1 MSTAAKPALR
11 SQIEAAL
18 SLHSAGRHQEALDTL
33 TTPSEN
39 LPDFYTLRGD
49 IQFALARYEEAAGSY
64 FTSATLEPPPQNAY
78 AQFRLGICLHH
89 LGRWAEAGQA
99 FQRVLEMD
107 PHRDEVRLGLGACLL
122 HLNRPEE
129 ALANFDHCWSDAAR
143 LRVLFGKAVALQ
155 LLGRHQEAEGA
166 YQRLLAADP
175 NSEEA
180 LSNLI
185 ALCMEAHDLENAR
198 RYATRLA
205 ELDPESPAAL
215 QGLAAVA
222 LENREYEAAFRYC
235 SRIVER
241 TPECVEAWHN
251 LRFASG
257 RIMSTLRPPA
267 TAAAAATAIGAGR
280 K

>member
-1 MSTAAKPALR
+1 VSTATRPAIR
-11 SQIEAAL
+11 NQIEAAL
-18 SLHSAGRHQEALDTL
+18 ALHSSGRNQEALDAL
-33 TTPSEN
+33 TTPNEN

-49 IQFALARYEEAAGSY
+49 IQFALGRFEEAAGSY
-64 FTSATLEPPPQNAY
+64 FTSATLEPPPENAY
-78 AQFRLGICLHH
+78 AQFRLGVCLHH

-99 FQRVLEMD
+99 FQRVLEVD

-122 HLNRPEE
+122 HLSRPEE
-129 ALANFDHCWSDAAR
+129 ALANFDRCWSDAAR

-155 LLGRHQEAEGA
+155 LLGRHHEAEGA
-166 YQRLLAADP
+166 YQRLLASDP
-175 NSEEA
+175 KSEEA

-185 ALCMEAHDLENAR
+185 ALCIEAHDMENAR
-198 RYATRLA
+198 RHATRLLEIFPDSA
-205 ELDPESPAAL
+205 TAL

-241 TPECVEAWHN
+241 APECVEAWHN

-257 RIMSTLRPPA
+257 RIMSTLQ
-267 TAAAAATAIGAGR
+267 TSAAAAASTAGR

>member
-1 MSTAAKPALR
+1 MRRA
-11 SQIEAAL
+11 
-18 SLHSAGRHQEALDTL
+18 
-33 TTPSEN
+33 
-39 LPDFYTLRGD
+39 
-49 IQFALARYEEAAGSY
+49 
-64 FTSATLEPPPQNAY
+64 
-78 AQFRLGICLHH
+78 
-89 LGRWAEAGQA
+89 
-99 FQRVLEMD
+99 
-107 PHRDEVRLGLGACLL
+107 
-122 HLNRPEE
+122 
-129 ALANFDHCWSDAAR
+129 

-155 LLGRHQEAEGA
+155 LLGRHHEAEGA

-175 NSEEA
+175 KSEEA

-257 RIMSTLRPPA
+257 RIMSTLR
-267 TAAAAATAIGAGR
+267 AARRGSRRSYGNGAGR

>member
-1 MSTAAKPALR
+1 MSTAARPALR
-11 SQIEAAL
+11 NPMEEAL
-18 SLHSAGRHQEALDTL
+18 SLHSAGRYQEALDAL
-33 TTPSEN
+33 STPGES

-49 IQFALARYEEAAGSY
+49 IQFALERYEEAAGSY
-64 FTSATLEPPPQNAY
+64 FTSATLEPAPQNAY

-155 LLGRHQEAEGA
+155 LLGRRQEAESA

-175 NSEEA
+175 RSAEA

-185 ALCMEAHDLENAR
+185 ALSMEAHDLENAR
-198 RYATRLA
+198 RYAVRLA
-205 ELDPESPAAL
+205 DLDPESLPAL
-215 QGLAAVA
+215 QCLAAVA
-222 LENREYEAAFRYC
+222 LENREYEAAVRYC

-241 TPECVEAWHN
+241 DPDCVEAWHN

-267 TAAAAATAIGAGR
+267 VAAASAAGR

>member
-1 MSTAAKPALR
+1 MSTAARPTIR
-11 SQIEAAL
+11 NQIEAAL
-18 SLHSAGRHQEALDTL
+18 GLHSAGRYQEALDTL
-33 TTPSEN
+33 TTPGEN

-89 LGRWAEAGQA
+89 LGRWSEASQA
-99 FQRVLEMD
+99 FQRVLEVD

-129 ALANFDHCWSDAAR
+129 ALANFDRCWSDAAR

-155 LLGRHQEAEGA
+155 LLGRHHEAEGA
-166 YQRLLAADP
+166 YQRLLASDP
-175 NSEEA
+175 KSEEA

-185 ALCMEAHDLENAR
+185 ALCIEAHDLENAR
-198 RYATRLA
+198 RYSTRLL
-205 ELDPESPAAL
+205 ELVPESPTAL

-222 LENREYEAAFRYC
+222 LENREYEAAFRFC

-241 TPECVEAWHN
+241 APECVEAWHN

-257 RIMSTLRPPA
+257 RIMSALRTP
-267 TAAAAATAIGAGR
+267 AAAVASTAGR

>member
-1 MSTAAKPALR
+1 MSSAARPAIR
-11 SQIEAAL
+11 NQIEAAL
-18 SLHSAGRHQEALDTL
+18 ALHSAGRYQEALDAL
-33 TTPSEN
+33 ATPSEN

-49 IQFALARYEEAAGSY
+49 VQFALERYEEAAGSY

-99 FQRVLEMD
+99 FHRVLEVD
-107 PHRDEVRLGLGACLL
+107 PHRDDVRLGLGACLL

-129 ALANFDHCWSDAAR
+129 ALANFDHCWSDAVR

-155 LLGRHQEAEGA
+155 LLGRHLEAEGA
-166 YQRLLAADP
+166 YQRLLASDP
-175 NSEEA
+175 KSEEA

-198 RYATRLA
+198 RYSSRLL
-205 ELDPESPAAL
+205 ELFPESPVAL

-222 LENREYEAAFRYC
+222 LEKREYEAAFRYC

-241 TPECVEAWHN
+241 EPECVEAWHN

-257 RIMSTLRPPA
+257 RIMSALRTP
-267 TAAAAATAIGAGR
+267 AAAAASTAGR

>member
-1 MSTAAKPALR
+1 MSTAAKPAFQN
-11 SQIEAAL
+11 QIEAAL
-18 SLHSAGRHQEALDTL
+18 ALHAAGRSEEALDAL
-33 TTPSEN
+33 TNPSEN

-49 IQFALARYEEAAGSY
+49 IQFALERFEEAAGSY
-64 FTSATLEPPPQNAY
+64 FTSATLELPPESAY

-99 FQRVLEMD
+99 FQRVLEVD
-107 PHRDEVRLGLGACLL
+107 PHRDDVRLGLGACLL

-129 ALANFDHCWSDAAR
+129 ALANFDRCWSDAAR

-155 LLGRHQEAEGA
+155 LLGRHHEAEGA
-166 YQRLLAADP
+166 YQRLLASDP
-175 NSEEA
+175 KSEEA

-198 RYATRLA
+198 RYSLRLL
-205 ELDPESPAAL
+205 ELFPDSPTAL

-222 LENREYEAAFRYC
+222 LENREYEAAFKYC

-241 TPECVEAWHN
+241 APECVEAWHN

-257 RIMSTLRPPA
+257 RIMSALGTS
-267 TAAAAATAIGAGR
+267 AAAATSTAGR

>member
-1 MSTAAKPALR
+1 MSTAAKPAIRNQL
-11 SQIEAAL
+11 EAAL
-18 SLHSAGRHQEALDTL
+18 TLHSAGRYQEALEVL
-33 TTPSEN
+33 TTPGEN

-49 IQFALARYEEAAGSY
+49 IQFALARFEEAAGSY

-78 AQFRLGICLHH
+78 AQYRLGICLHH
-89 LGRWAEAGQA
+89 LGRWVEAGQA
-99 FQRVLEMD
+99 FQKVLEVD
-107 PHRDEVRLGLGACLL
+107 PHRDDVRLGLGACLL

-129 ALANFDHCWSDAAR
+129 ALANFDRCWSDAAR

-155 LLGRHQEAEGA
+155 LLGRQHEAEGA
-166 YQRLLAADP
+166 YQRLLASDP
-175 NSEEA
+175 KSEEA

-198 RYATRLA
+198 RYSLRLL
-205 ELDPESPAAL
+205 ELFPESPVAL
-215 QGLAAVA
+215 QGLAAAA
-222 LENREYEAAFRYC
+222 LENREYEAAVRYC

-241 TPECVEAWHN
+241 APECVEAWHN

-257 RIMSTLRPPA
+257 RIMSALRTP
-267 TAAAAATAIGAGR
+267 AAAVASTAGR

>member
-1 MSTAAKPALR
+1 MSTAAKPAIR
-11 SQIEAAL
+11 NQIEAAL
-18 SLHSAGRHQEALDTL
+18 ALHATGRSEEALDAL
-33 TTPSEN
+33 TTPNEN

-49 IQFALARYEEAAGSY
+49 IQFALERFEEAAGSY
-64 FTSATLEPPPQNAY
+64 FTSATLEPPPENAY

-129 ALANFDHCWSDAAR
+129 ALANFDRCWSDAAR

-166 YQRLLAADP
+166 YQRLLASDP
-175 NSEEA
+175 KSEEA

-185 ALCMEAHDLENAR
+185 ALCMEAHDLENTR
-198 RYATRLA
+198 RYSLRLL
-205 ELDPESPAAL
+205 ELFPESTTAL

-222 LENREYEAAFRYC
+222 LENREYEAAFKYC

-241 TPECVEAWHN
+241 APECVEAWHN

-257 RIMSTLRPPA
+257 RIMSALGTS
-267 TAAAAATAIGAGR
+267 AAAAASTAGR

>member
-1 MSTAAKPALR
+1 MSTAAKPAFGN
-11 SQIEAAL
+11 QIDAAL
-18 SLHSAGRHQEALDTL
+18 ALHAAGRSEEALDAL
-33 TTPSEN
+33 TTPNEN

-49 IQFALARYEEAAGSY
+49 IQFALERFEEAAGSY
-64 FTSATLEPPPQNAY
+64 FTSATLEPPPESAY

-99 FQRVLEMD
+99 FQRVLEVD
-107 PHRDEVRLGLGACLL
+107 PHRDDVRLGLGACLL

-129 ALANFDHCWSDAAR
+129 ALANFDRCWSDASR

-155 LLGRHQEAEGA
+155 LLGRHHEAESA
-166 YQRLLAADP
+166 YQRLLESDP
-175 NSEEA
+175 KSEEA

-185 ALCMEAHDLENAR
+185 ALGMEAHDLENVR
-198 RYATRLA
+198 RYSLRLL
-205 ELDPESPAAL
+205 ELFPDSPTAL

-222 LENREYEAAFRYC
+222 LENREYEAAFKYC

-241 TPECVEAWHN
+241 APECVEAWHN

-257 RIMSTLRPPA
+257 RIMSALRTP
-267 TAAAAATAIGAGR
+267 AAAVASTAGR

>member
-1 MSTAAKPALR
+1 
-11 SQIEAAL
+11 
-18 SLHSAGRHQEALDTL
+18 
-33 TTPSEN
+33 
-39 LPDFYTLRGD
+39 
-49 IQFALARYEEAAGSY
+49 
-64 FTSATLEPPPQNAY
+64 
-78 AQFRLGICLHH
+78 
-89 LGRWAEAGQA
+89 
-99 FQRVLEMD
+99 MD

-129 ALANFDHCWSDAAR
+129 ALANFDRCWSDAAR

-155 LLGRHQEAEGA
+155 LLGRHHEAEGA
-166 YQRLLAADP
+166 YQRLLASDP
-175 NSEEA
+175 KSEEA

-198 RYATRLA
+198 RYSLRLL
-205 ELDPESPAAL
+205 ELFPESHTAL

-222 LENREYEAAFRYC
+222 LENREYEAAFKYC

-241 TPECVEAWHN
+241 APECVEAWHN

-257 RIMSTLRPPA
+257 RIMSALGTS
-267 TAAAAATAIGAGR
+267 AAAATSTAGR

>member
-1 MSTAAKPALR
+1 MMSAAARPAIR
-11 SQIEAAL
+11 NQIEAAL
-18 SLHSAGRHQEALDTL
+18 GLHTAGRSQEALEL
-33 TTPSEN
+33 LSTPGEN

-49 IQFALARYEEAAGSY
+49 IQFALARFEESAGSY
-64 FTSATLEPPPQNAY
+64 FTSATLERPPENAY

-99 FQRVLEMD
+99 FQKVLEVD

-129 ALANFDHCWSDAAR
+129 ALTNFDRCWSDAAR
-143 LRVLFGKAVALQ
+143 GRVLFGKAVALQ
-155 LLGRHQEAEGA
+155 LLGRQHEAEGA
-166 YQRLLAADP
+166 YQRLLASDP
-175 NSEEA
+175 KNEEA

-185 ALCMEAHDLENAR
+185 ALYIEARDIESAR
-198 RYATRLA
+198 RYSL
-205 ELDPESPAAL
+205 ELLELIPESPTAL

-235 SRIVER
+235 SRIVEQA
-241 TPECVEAWHN
+241 PECMEAWHN

-257 RIMSTLRPPA
+257 RIMSALRTP
-267 TAAAAATAIGAGR
+267 AAAVTSTAGR

>member
-1 MSTAAKPALR
+1 MKKRP
-11 SQIEAAL
+11 
-18 SLHSAGRHQEALDTL
+18 
-33 TTPSEN
+33 
-39 LPDFYTLRGD
+39 
-49 IQFALARYEEAAGSY
+49 GSY
-64 FTSATLEPPPQNAY
+64 FTSATLEPPPENAY

-99 FQRVLEMD
+99 FQRVLEVD

-129 ALANFDHCWSDAAR
+129 ALANFDRCWSDAAR

-155 LLGRHQEAEGA
+155 LLGRHHEAEGA

-175 NSEEA
+175 KSEEA

-198 RYATRLA
+198 RYSSRLL
-205 ELDPESPAAL
+205 ELFPESPTAL

-241 TPECVEAWHN
+241 APECVEAWHN

-257 RIMSTLRPPA
+257 RIMSALRAP
-267 TAAAAATAIGAGR
+267 AAAAASTAGR

>member
-1 MSTAAKPALR
+1 MSTAARPAIR
-11 SQIEAAL
+11 NQIEAAL
-18 SLHSAGRHQEALDTL
+18 ALHSAGRNQEALDAL
-33 TTPSEN
+33 TTPNEN

-49 IQFALARYEEAAGSY
+49 IQFALGRYEEAAGSY
-64 FTSATLEPPPQNAY
+64 FTSATLEPPPENAY

-99 FQRVLEMD
+99 FQRVLEVD

-129 ALANFDHCWSDAAR
+129 ALANFDRCWSDAAR

-155 LLGRHQEAEGA
+155 LLGRHHEAEGA
-166 YQRLLAADP
+166 YQRLLASDP
-175 NSEEA
+175 KSEEA

-198 RYATRLA
+198 RYSSRLL
-205 ELDPESPAAL
+205 ELVPESSVAM

-222 LENREYEAAFRYC
+222 LENREYETAFRYC

-241 TPECVEAWHN
+241 APECVEAWHN

-257 RIMSTLRPPA
+257 RIMSALRTP
-267 TAAAAATAIGAGR
+267 AAAAATTAGR